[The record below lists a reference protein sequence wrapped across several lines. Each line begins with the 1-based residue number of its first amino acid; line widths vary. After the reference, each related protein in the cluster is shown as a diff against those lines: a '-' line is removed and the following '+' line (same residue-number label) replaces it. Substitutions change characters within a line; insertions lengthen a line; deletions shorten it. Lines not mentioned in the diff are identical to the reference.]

1 MTDISITSPAAGE
14 QPVATADEAA
24 FYVVSRRKLIIL
36 FIATMTLYGV
46 YWFYK
51 NWDQYRKHGSASEDA
66 RDAIWP
72 IPRAIFSI
80 FFIHSLFRKVKALG
94 QDLPKV
100 AAWRDNLGAWWFV
113 IVSVTL
119 GITHKLENKGIGLPL
134 TSLLGYVCIVLLLL
148 AYLKAQSMI
157 NASCGDPEGKSNNR
171 LTGVNWVW
179 IVIFGLIYL
188 GAFMNGFHSGAANG
202 YASSSSSF

>member
-14 QPVATADEAA
+14 EPVATADEAA

-36 FIATMTLYGV
+36 FIATMSFYSF

-51 NWDQYRKHGSASEDA
+51 NWEQYRKHGSASEDA

-94 QDLPKV
+94 PDQPKV
-100 AAWRDNLGAWWFV
+100 AAWRDNLGAWWYV
-113 IVSVTL
+113 IVSITL
-119 GITHKLENKGIGLPL
+119 GITNRLEKNGIGLPL
-134 TSLLGYVCIVLLLL
+134 TSFLGYVCIVLLLL
-148 AYLKAQSMI
+148 SYVKAQSMI
-157 NASCGDPEGKSNNR
+157 NASCGDPDGKSNNK
-171 LTGVNWVW
+171 LTGANWVW
-179 IVIFGLIYL
+179 IVIFGILYL
-188 GAFMNGFHSGAANG
+188 GAFMHGFNSGAADG

>member
-1 MTDISITSPAAGE
+1 MTDISIMSPAAGE

-36 FIATMTLYGV
+36 FIVTMSLYGV

-51 NWDQYRKHGSASEDA
+51 NWNQYRNHGSASEDA

-72 IPRAIFSI
+72 VPRAIFSV
-80 FFIHSLFRKVKALG
+80 FFVHSLFRKVKALG
-94 QDLPKV
+94 QEHPQV

-113 IVSVTL
+113 IVSVAL
-119 GITHKLENKGIGLPL
+119 GIAHKLEKNGIGLPL
-134 TSLLGYVCIVLLLL
+134 TSWFGYVGLVLLLL
-148 AYLKAQSMI
+148 SYLKAQSMI
-157 NASCGDPEGKSNNR
+157 NASCGDPEGKSNNK
-171 LTGVNWVW
+171 LTGANWVW
-179 IVIFGLIYL
+179 IVIGSLLYL
-188 GAFMNGFHSGAANG
+188 GAFMHGFSSGAADG

>member
-1 MTDISITSPAAGE
+1 MTDISITSPAAGDE
-14 QPVATADEAA
+14 PVATADEAA

-36 FIATMTLYGV
+36 FIVTMGLYGL

-51 NWDQYRKHGSASEDA
+51 NWDQYCEYGSASEDE

-80 FFIHSLFRKVKALG
+80 FFVHSLFRKVKALG
-94 QDLPKV
+94 QDSPKV
-100 AAWRDNLGAWWFV
+100 AAWRDDLGAWWFV

-119 GITHKLENKGIGLPL
+119 SITHRLEKNGIGLPL
-134 TSLLGYVCIVLLLL
+134 TSFLGYVSLVLLLL

-157 NASCGDPEGKSNNR
+157 NASCGDPDGKSNSR
-171 LTGVNWVW
+171 LTAANWVW
-179 IVIFGLIYL
+179 IVIGTLLYL
-188 GAFMNGFHSGAANG
+188 GAFIHGFNSGAADG